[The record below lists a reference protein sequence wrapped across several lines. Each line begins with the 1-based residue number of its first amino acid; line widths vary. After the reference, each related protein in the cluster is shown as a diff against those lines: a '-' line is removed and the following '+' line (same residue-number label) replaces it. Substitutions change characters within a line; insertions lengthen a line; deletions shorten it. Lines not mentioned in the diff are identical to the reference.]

1 MSSWNGFAPASSGRR
16 MQLISLPSVSLLSET
31 IWRIPIMRIPILAAT
46 AAAAMTL
53 TGCANGGFGSGYGRG
68 YDNGGYVLRDNDQI
82 YRDARGNYYCK
93 KPDGTTGLRS
103 EEHTSELQSLMR
115 ISYAVFCLKN
125 KNKSIEIT
133 NN

>member
-82 YRDARGNYYCK
+82 YRDARGTYYCK
-93 KPDGTTGLRS
+93 NPDAPTGLIVGGLAGGVPANVTAPGRS
-103 EEHTSELQSLMR
+103 RPPGPILG
-115 ISYAVFCLKN
+115 
-125 KNKSIEIT
+125 
-133 NN
+133 

>member
-82 YRDARGNYYCK
+82 YRDARGNYYCQ
-93 KPDGTTGLRS
+93 KPDGTTGLIVGGRS
-103 EEHTSELQSLMR
+103 DEHTSELQSLMR
-115 ISYAVFCLKN
+115 ISYAVFGLQKKN
-125 KNKSIEIT
+125 
-133 NN
+133 